1 MSNLIFGGEEEAK
14 TLPPNLI
21 REVFTQEQLILLT
34 RHMLRVDIPD
44 NNDKAEM
51 VKMFVPSGFQELGT
65 GTNRIAF
72 LYNNLVYKIALDRRG
87 MVDNCTEFRRSAEL
101 PMYLAKTYESN
112 LLINIAEYVTV
123 IDQHEFSL
131 NGDTI
136 RAVLQDM
143 AEEYLFDDVGYAQKN
158 YCNWGSRLNPDG
170 TADIVILDYG
180 YLYPLMGEN
189 TAKLFSCPRC
199 GGRLKWN
206 SNYTEFQCQ
215 NTGSGSGRSCGAR
228 IPPTVIRNRMGQH
241 LEKIELEML
250 AKIDNMKMPDF
261 NRIEQVTN

>member
-1 MSNLIFGGEEEAK
+1 MSNMVFGEDEVVSK
-14 TLPPNLI
+14 NLPPNLI
-21 REVFTQEQLILLT
+21 RTVFTDEQLILLT

-51 VKMFVPSGFQELGT
+51 VKMFVPKGFQELGT

-72 LYNNLVYKIALDRRG
+72 LHNNLVYKIALDRRG

-123 IDQHEFSL
+123 IDQHQFSI

-136 RAVLQDM
+136 RAVLEDI
-143 AEEYLFDDVGYAQKN
+143 AKGYLFDDVGYAQKN

-170 TADIVILDYG
+170 SADIVILDYG

-189 TAKLFSCPRC
+189 TTRLFSCPKC

-206 SNYTEFQCQ
+206 NNYTEFQCQ
-215 NTGSGSGRSCGAR
+215 NVGAGKSCGAR
-228 IPPTVIRNRMGQH
+228 ISPTIIRNRMGQNF
-241 LEKIELEML
+241 EKAELEML
-250 AKIDNMKMPDF
+250 QNIESMKMPDF
-261 NRIEQVTN
+261 NRIEQATN

>member
-1 MSNLIFGGEEEAK
+1 
-14 TLPPNLI
+14 
-21 REVFTQEQLILLT
+21 
-34 RHMLRVDIPD
+34 MLRVDIPD

-51 VKMFVPSGFQELGT
+51 VKMFVPEGFQELGT

-72 LYNNLVYKIALDRRG
+72 LHNNLVYKIALDRRG

-101 PMYLAKTYESN
+101 PEYLAKTYETN

-136 RAVLQDM
+136 RLVLEDI
-143 AEEYLFDDVGYAQKN
+143 AKEYLFDDVGYAQKN

-189 TAKLFSCPRC
+189 LTRLFTCPKC

-206 SNYTEFQCQ
+206 TNYTEFQCQ
-215 NTGSGSGRSCGAR
+215 NAGGSGKACGAR
-228 IPPTVIRNRMGQH
+228 ISPTVIRNRMGQH
-241 LEKIELEML
+241 FEKIEMEML
-250 AKIDNMKMPDF
+250 QRIDNMKMPDF
-261 NRIEQVTN
+261 NRIEQATN